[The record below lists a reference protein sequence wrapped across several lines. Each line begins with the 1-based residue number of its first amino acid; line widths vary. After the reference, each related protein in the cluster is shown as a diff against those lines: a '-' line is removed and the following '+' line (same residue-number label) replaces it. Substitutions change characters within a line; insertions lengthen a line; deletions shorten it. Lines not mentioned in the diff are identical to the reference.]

1 MRKLLSLIEFKSNVA
16 LIFLIFLIM
25 VLVYPCFS
33 ETFSNDKEMELIDQ
47 INQSF
52 QKAGIFEAYVQYN
65 EAIKMFELKGKFRTY
80 DEFLYAYMIA
90 QVHAGVKRVSPVYSI
105 KHAVIIH
112 TPIELCLP
120 YAFLNLD
127 CPYTDNKIKQRADR
141 RETINLL
148 IDNKTKLYNKYALV
162 LGISKFK
169 NKEIN
174 SILGADNDA
183 LIWGKYLEDRG
194 YQVVY
199 LINEEATKENVEK
212 AIEMIISKL
221 NDNDTFV
228 FFASSHG
235 VPKNEKGEV
244 GIMLYDSGDITLRPQ
259 NRCKI
264 PLPPGEEHLQAAE
277 KMCTLVKDSLSVEQS
292 ILKRLEGKRINFIPI
307 IDACYSGDAL
317 RGYLGDVVKSEEVA
331 PLDFY
336 EKRLRM
342 LSPEALKMV
351 VASSSGFRLSYSA
364 PLDVFAKNSK
374 TVFKRDFSELPYSVE
389 KVIRKSSGFS
399 KQNNKEMENIK
410 NFVKSHGIFSF
421 YLVNAL
427 PENENKLV
435 KALESVKDYINH
447 DSEYICNNIDIRGI
461 DRTIRLIT
469 ERHCP
474 KGGQNPII
482 LKIRKEEFNL

>member
-1 MRKLLSLIEFKSNVA
+1 MKKLLFLIESNFNVT
-16 LIFLIFLIM
+16 LIFLIFLFII
-25 VLVYPCFS
+25 LVYPCSS
-33 ETFSNDKEMELIDQ
+33 ETSSNNKEMELIDQ
-47 INQSF
+47 INRSF
-52 QKAGIFEAYVQYN
+52 QKAGIFEAYIQYN

-90 QVHAGVKRVSPVYSI
+90 QVHAGVKRVSPVYNI

-127 CPYTDNKIKQRADR
+127 CPY
-141 RETINLL
+141 
-148 IDNKTKLYNKYALV
+148 IDNKTKQKVEKREIINLLVDNKTNLNNKYALV

-169 NKEIN
+169 NRGIS

-199 LINEEATKENVEK
+199 LINEEGTKENVEK
-212 AIEMIISKL
+212 AIDMIISKL
-221 NDNDTFV
+221 KDNDTFV

-244 GIMLYDSGDITLRPQ
+244 GIMLYDSGDITLRPE

-292 ILKRLEGKRINFIPI
+292 ILKKLEGKKVNFIPI

-317 RGYLGDVVKSEEVA
+317 RGYLGDVIKSEEVA

-342 LSPEALKMV
+342 FSPEALKMI

-364 PLDVFAKNSK
+364 PLGVFAKNSIA
-374 TVFKRDFSELPYSVE
+374 VFKKDLSELPYSVE
-389 KVIRKSSGFS
+389 KVMKKGSGSSN
-399 KQNNKEMENIK
+399 QNNKEIENIK
-410 NFVKSHGIFSF
+410 FVKSHGIFSF

-435 KALESVKDYINH
+435 KALESVKDYINR
-447 DSEYICNNIDIRGI
+447 DSEYICNNLDIREV
-461 DRTIRLIT
+461 DRTIRVVT

-474 KGGQNPII
+474 KGGQNPIV
-482 LKIRKEEFNL
+482 LKIRKEEFSL